1 MFGIGGPELVVI
13 LVVALI
19 FVGPDKLPQVARTLA
34 TGLRDL
40 RRAANV
46 AQAELKE
53 TVDDFMREVE
63 ADPPPATNVDAE
75 AMRAEARRKAAEAV
89 ASARASAAEAASLAA
104 AGDNDAAS
112 EPTPTEAAPLTEP
125 TDAAATEVPRAD
137 AMAANAPPAPLDGAG
152 VEAAPPTPESRARRR
167 RDLND
172 LLAEEAKRLE
182 SERGGSAEADAA
194 FLATAPGTRPRGTPS
209 RKGSAAEQAR
219 RADSSGAEPDVAAV
233 TPEAAT
239 TPTEEPAT

>member
-53 TVDDFMREVE
+53 TVDDFMREVD
-63 ADPPPATNVDAE
+63 ADPPPAATADAD
-75 AMRAEARRKAAEAV
+75 ALRAEARRKAAEAV
-89 ASARASAAEAASLAA
+89 AAARASAAEAASLADGAEKGEA
-104 AGDNDAAS
+104 A
-112 EPTPTEAAPLTEP
+112 EPTTPNAAPDPSPADE
-125 TDAAATEVPRAD
+125 AATEIPRAD
-137 AMAANAPPAPLDGAG
+137 ATAANAPPAPI
-152 VEAAPPTPESRARRR
+152 EADTAAPTPESRARRR

-182 SERGGSAEADAA
+182 TERPGSAEADAA
-194 FLATAPGTRPRGTPS
+194 FLAAAPGTRPRGTPS

-219 RADSSGAEPDVAAV
+219 RADASEAEPEVATVAG
-233 TPEAAT
+233 AAT
-239 TPTEEPAT
+239 DAATAPTEEPAT

>member
-13 LVVALI
+13 LVLALI

-63 ADPPPATNVDAE
+63 ADPPPAANVDAD
-75 AMRAEARRKAAEAV
+75 ALRAEARRRAAEAV
-89 ASARASAAEAASLAA
+89 AAARASAAEAASLASNAEQGEA
-104 AGDNDAAS
+104 A
-112 EPTPTEAAPLTEP
+112 EPTTPDASPDPSPADEAA
-125 TDAAATEVPRAD
+125 AEVPRAD
-137 AMAANAPPAPLDGAG
+137 AMAANAPPAPLDAPG
-152 VEAAPPTPESRARRR
+152 VEAAAPTPESRARRR

-194 FLATAPGTRPRGTPS
+194 FLAAAPGTRPRGTPS

-219 RADSSGAEPDVAAV
+219 RADATEAEADVAAV
-233 TPEAAT
+233 ARDAAT
-239 TPTEEPAT
+239 APTEEPAT